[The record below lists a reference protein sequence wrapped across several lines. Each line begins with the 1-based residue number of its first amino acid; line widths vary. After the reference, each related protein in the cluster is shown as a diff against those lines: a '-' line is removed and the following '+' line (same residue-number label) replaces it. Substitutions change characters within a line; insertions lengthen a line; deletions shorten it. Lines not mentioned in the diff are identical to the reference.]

1 MSQIVTTSTFI
12 CPKNL
17 KNKMMIKTYALRQST
32 HQFRPFGLD
41 ILKKDDHLGV
51 RNSYLLENI
60 VDGEGER
67 SYYFQTRNFGNIY
80 LSLVC
85 KLVVSDQT
93 WNTFLGSFIKDNE
106 IDNFIKGMI
115 FKQEDRDL
123 LGLIGNNLPQ
133 FPEIIGLIVMG
144 EAIYKV

>member
-1 MSQIVTTSTFI
+1 
-12 CPKNL
+12 
-17 KNKMMIKTYALRQST
+17 
-32 HQFRPFGLD
+32 
-41 ILKKDDHLGV
+41 
-51 RNSYLLENI
+51 
-60 VDGEGER
+60 
-67 SYYFQTRNFGNIY
+67 

>member
-1 MSQIVTTSTFI
+1 M
-12 CPKNL
+12 
-17 KNKMMIKTYALRQST
+17 
-32 HQFRPFGLD
+32 
-41 ILKKDDHLGV
+41 KKDDHLGV

-60 VDGEGER
+60 VDGENER

>member
-1 MSQIVTTSTFI
+1 
-12 CPKNL
+12 
-17 KNKMMIKTYALRQST
+17 MIKTYALRQST
-32 HQFRPFGLD
+32 HQFRQFSLD

>member
-1 MSQIVTTSTFI
+1 
-12 CPKNL
+12 
-17 KNKMMIKTYALRQST
+17 MIKTYALRQST
-32 HQFRPFGLD
+32 QQFIPFGLD

-51 RNSYLLENI
+51 RNTYLLENI
-60 VDGEGER
+60 VDGEGDC

-93 WNTFLGSFIKDNE
+93 WNTFMGSFIKDND

-115 FKQEDRDL
+115 SSQEDPDI

-133 FPEIIGLIVMG
+133 FPEIMGLIVMG
-144 EAIYKV
+144 EAIYKA